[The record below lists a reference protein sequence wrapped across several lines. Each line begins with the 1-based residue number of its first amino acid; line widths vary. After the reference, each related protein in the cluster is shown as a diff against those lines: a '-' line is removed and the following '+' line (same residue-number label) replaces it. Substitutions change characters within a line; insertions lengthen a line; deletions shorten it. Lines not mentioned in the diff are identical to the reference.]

1 MKIFNLWPVGM
12 AAEEQSIWRKAGF
25 AVVEKL
31 PLDWQEAPPI
41 DLIWLAE
48 SPAISAKAMAQSDE
62 VLHRVYPKLF
72 FLHGS
77 AISRMPAHWQAYA
90 QQTVSVNGST
100 WLIGSKLEEPLSTAL
115 LECFSQQKTADLAAV
130 MYMTLLESVFRET
143 AEWCG
148 HMSSVVGRM

>member
-1 MKIFNLWPVGM
+1 MKIFNLWLAGM
-12 AAEEQSIWRKAGF
+12 AAEEQNIWCKAGF

-31 PLDWQEAPPI
+31 PLNWQEALPI
-41 DLIWLAE
+41 DMIWLAE
-48 SPAISAKAMAQSDE
+48 SPAISAKAMAQTVE
-62 VLHRVYPKLF
+62 GLHSIYPKLF

-100 WLIGSKLEEPLSTAL
+100 WLIGSKLEEPLPTAL
-115 LECFSQQKTADLAAV
+115 IEYFSQQKTTDLAAV
-130 MYMTLLESVFRET
+130 MYMTLLESAFRET